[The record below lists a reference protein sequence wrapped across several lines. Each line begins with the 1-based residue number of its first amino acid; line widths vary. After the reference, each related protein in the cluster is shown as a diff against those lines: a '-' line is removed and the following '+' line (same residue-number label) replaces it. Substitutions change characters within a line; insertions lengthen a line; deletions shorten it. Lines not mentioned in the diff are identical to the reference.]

1 MIQKDTEKAKKKERK
16 PRTEAQMQAWFENWT
31 LFILKGIIG
40 HLCSLIRHANKYEVS
55 YASRLLYLMQECE
68 FIIDKVKEEQ
78 AKRQEEKKGKKDENL
93 NQL

>member
-1 MIQKDTEKAKKKERK
+1 MIQKDTELTKKR

-31 LFILKGIIG
+31 LFILKSTIG
-40 HLCSLIRHANKYEVS
+40 HLYSLILHANKYEVS
-55 YASRLLYLMQECE
+55 YASRLWYLMKECE
-68 FIIDKVKEEQ
+68 FIMDKVKEEQ